1 MPKPVAKI
9 VGIVVLIAG
18 VGTAILHYVM
28 EGNIFNSWLTFAIA
42 AVLLAGGWALF
53 DYGRDKPKQGPGQF

>member
-1 MPKPVAKI
+1 
-9 VGIVVLIAG
+9 
-18 VGTAILHYVM
+18 M